1 MAKFSDLPQFAQIGI
16 VAVVALALFLGFYFL
31 QVKPM
36 DDANK
41 KDAALLKSKTDEV
54 RQLTPYENKLADLGR
69 QIDSLKQQ
77 LELQKRI
84 VPDEKEVPSFITL
97 LQGESQ
103 KSGIEIRRYT
113 VKPNVTH
120 EYYNEQPFE
129 IDIDGPYYAVLD
141 FFQRLSQ
148 TERIVNVSNLG
159 MAGVKA
165 IVGARG
171 VRRGYTWGPNETV
184 IANCTATTFY
194 SNPAPV
200 PPAPVKK

>member
-16 VAVVALALFLGFYFL
+16 VAGVALVLFVGFYFL
-31 QVKPM
+31 QIKPM

-41 KDAALLKSKTDEV
+41 KDAEALKSKTAEV
-54 RQLTPYENKLADLGR
+54 QQLSPYENKLADLGR

-103 KSGIEIRRYT
+103 KAGIEIRRYT
-113 VKPNVTH
+113 VKPSVTH

-159 MAGVKA
+159 MAGTKA
-165 IVGARG
+165 GVGARG
-171 VRRGYTWGPNETV
+171 VKRGYTWGPNETV
-184 IANCTATTFY
+184 VANCTATTFY
-194 SNPAPV
+194 SNPAPL